1 MSPEY
6 YNSRNQE
13 TYQVELISHKN
24 SSKGR
29 SQKQRTRLGGKKKKW
44 ERSGLLPHLP
54 SEPHSAPMPA
64 SPLLGGV
71 EYPVQMLLSNSAGPV
86 INAANGLL
94 AIYFRKAGGKGRPL
108 PCSGSSG
115 LHYTTIPASAL
126 QCSFKRHIAWPPCK
140 WAVRKSGSPQKGS
153 KQFEMGLESSK
164 DSSSLTWLVT
174 E

>member
-29 SQKQRTRLGGKKKKW
+29 SQKQRTRLGGKKKW

-54 SEPHSAPMPA
+54 SELHSASMPA

-71 EYPVQMLLSNSAGPV
+71 EYPIQMFLSNSAGPV
-86 INAANGLL
+86 ADTINGFL
-94 AIYFRKAGGKGRPL
+94 AIYFQKAGGKSRPL
-108 PCSGSSG
+108 PCSGSGMLHFISTPCICSAMQFQKTHSLDAMQVGGQEERLSTEG
-115 LHYTTIPASAL
+115 L
-126 QCSFKRHIAWPPCK
+126 
-140 WAVRKSGSPQKGS
+140 
-153 KQFEMGLESSK
+153 
-164 DSSSLTWLVT
+164 
-174 E
+174 

>member
-29 SQKQRTRLGGKKKKW
+29 SQKQRTRLGGKKNGKDLVYCLT
-44 ERSGLLPHLP
+44 S
-54 SEPHSAPMPA
+54 
-64 SPLLGGV
+64 
-71 EYPVQMLLSNSAGPV
+71 LLSPTALPCLPPHFQEGWSNQFRCCCLTQLVQLQTLQMVFQQSISERQGGKADPYLAQGPAGC
-86 INAANGLL
+86 ILL
-94 AIYFRKAGGKGRPL
+94 A
-108 PCSGSSG
+108 S
-115 LHYTTIPASAL
+115 PASAL